1 MRHSILEHPDV
12 ELLERFALNTC
23 SEQELEVVET
33 HIMACESC
41 VCALE
46 NLELEIAATKLALQ
60 AMTEREAAAERQPKH
75 ASAGWRN
82 WFTIPRL
89 TWAGAGLA
97 ACAFCLFTFM
107 PATVQTQSERGSDT
121 ATVVPKW
128 RSTKITLMDAGLPE
142 HAVRAELVNESG
154 SLLWSS
160 EAKSSNGKVTLT
172 LPRITRSGRYYA
184 RLYSDGPEHELLS
197 EFPLQVE
204 FHL

>member
-1 MRHSILEHPDV
+1 MRQNILEHPAV

-23 SEQELEVVET
+23 SEEELEVVET

-46 NLELEIAATKLALQ
+46 NLELEIAVTKLALQ
-60 AMTEREAAAERQPKH
+60 QISEREAAAQAHQEPTT
-75 ASAGWRN
+75 AGWRN

-89 TWAGAGLA
+89 SWAGAGLA
-97 ACAFCLFTFM
+97 ACAFCLFTFI
-107 PATVQTQSERGSDT
+107 PANMQIQAERGSGT
-121 ATVVPKW
+121 TNVVPKW
-128 RSTKITLMDAGLPE
+128 RSTKITLVDAGLPE
-142 HAVRAELVNESG
+142 STVKAEFVDENG

-172 LPRITRSGRYYA
+172 LPRMTHSGHYYA
-184 RLYSDGPEHELLS
+184 RLYSSGPEHELLS
-197 EFPLQVE
+197 EFPFNVQ